1 MTITRRERHYI
12 ILDFLGDPIRKFY
25 TKVDANEFLKDKD
38 DCTMK
43 VETKEV
49 EVEVKEKLDD
59 YELAL
64 KTCEPCLF

>member
-25 TKVDANEFLKDKD
+25 TKVDAKEFLKDKD

-49 EVEVKEKLDD
+49 EVEEKLDD

>member
-1 MTITRRERHYI
+1 MTTTRRERHYI

-25 TKVDANEFLKDKD
+25 TKVDAKEFLKDKD

>member
-1 MTITRRERHYI
+1 MTTTRRERHYI

-25 TKVDANEFLKDKD
+25 TKVDAKEFLKDKD

-43 VETKEV
+43 VVTKEV
-49 EVEVKEKLDD
+49 EVEEKLDD

>member
-1 MTITRRERHYI
+1 MTRRERHYI

-25 TKVDANEFLKDKD
+25 TKVDAKEFLKDKD

-43 VETKEV
+43 VVTKEV
-49 EVEVKEKLDD
+49 EVEEKLDD

>member
-1 MTITRRERHYI
+1 
-12 ILDFLGDPIRKFY
+12 
-25 TKVDANEFLKDKD
+25 
-38 DCTMK
+38 MK

-49 EVEVKEKLDD
+49 EVEEKLDD

>member
-1 MTITRRERHYI
+1 MTKRERHYI

-25 TKVDANEFLKDKD
+25 TKVDAKEFLKDKD

-43 VETKEV
+43 VVTKEV
-49 EVEVKEKLDD
+49 EVEEKLDD

>member
-1 MTITRRERHYI
+1 
-12 ILDFLGDPIRKFY
+12 
-25 TKVDANEFLKDKD
+25 
-38 DCTMK
+38 MK